1 MKIALCRLKR
11 ALLPRFVYEYSIR
24 HSSQHAERVIQRLRD
39 LGCEQMQTR
48 NGESSCYLSK
58 RSVFGGLSFGR
69 LFITLSTPSTNEVRY
84 RVLFLTQ
91 RFCFYL
97 TAGLLSLAVVGRS
110 IYMWNCATLLVLPV
124 ILFSGHLYFWGM
136 LPAKVSRLK
145 TFLHQ
150 LGDQDQGTL
159 G

>member
-1 MKIALCRLKR
+1 MKIALRRLKR
-11 ALLPRFVYEYSIR
+11 ALLPPFVYEYSIS
-24 HSSQHAERVIQRLRD
+24 HSSQHAERVIRRLRD
-39 LGCEQMQTR
+39 LGCEKLQTR
-48 NGESSCYLSK
+48 HGEISCYLSS
-58 RSVFGGLSFGR
+58 RAVFGGLSFGR

-97 TAGLLSLAVVGRS
+97 AACLLSLAVVGRS
-110 IYMWNCATLLVLPV
+110 IYMSNLVTLLVLPV

-136 LPAKVSRLK
+136 LPAKVGRLK

-150 LGDQDQGTL
+150 VGDY
-159 G
+159 